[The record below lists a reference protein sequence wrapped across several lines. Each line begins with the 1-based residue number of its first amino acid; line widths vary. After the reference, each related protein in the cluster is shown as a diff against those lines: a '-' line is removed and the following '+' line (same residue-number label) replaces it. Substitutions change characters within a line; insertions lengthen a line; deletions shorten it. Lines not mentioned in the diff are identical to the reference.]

1 MRRPICGGDCRT
13 LYICSAL
20 YIGLAATFLTRCR
33 TDAENEACQIALNAA
48 TAAHAA
54 AMAAF
59 DAATGDE
66 LIYVGLLSRRPQYM
80 YFIQVS
86 F

>member
-20 YIGLAATFLTRCR
+20 YIGLAAAIINRCR
-33 TDAENEACQIALNAA
+33 KDAEADAAQIALAAA
-48 TAAHAA
+48 TVAHAA

-80 YFIQVS
+80 YLIQVS

>member
-1 MRRPICGGDCRT
+1 MN
-13 LYICSAL
+13 
-20 YIGLAATFLTRCR
+20 RCR
-33 TDAENEACQIALNAA
+33 ADAEAEAAQIALAAA
-48 TAAHAA
+48 TVAHAA

-80 YFIQVS
+80 YLIQVS